1 MREDFIEE
9 LIKEVLGPRNGP
21 EEIIHENPANE
32 YLTGIL
38 IPSPNNKD
46 SDDKSSLDGDIVHDD
61 GPASSD
67 EYAFD
72 DDNIVNIIPSDL
84 DPTQRARSFGIS
96 FVIEPTDP
104 KIDVC
109 ITWGRYFKTLD
120 DDGNEFWRRKPCR
133 KVINNIDLDK
143 TSWEIQ
149 DEDDEDEEKPLKIH
163 IKKRVLEGNKFNI
176 MISLVNNLKDSEEYL
191 DCSRMIFQPSLR
203 IKHNGMLPIM
213 DDEDS
218 KTDSLEFVYRN
229 RKIRARGH
237 MCSAI
242 WDKIDY
248 MDQFET
254 EVLWPDGSF
263 FIAKNLIDE
272 KFITPS
278 LRSEFVPMH
287 PIPSPSFNI
296 WENCLKDEELI
307 ENFNRNYLKAS
318 NLSEIWNIE
327 DIDRELCPLIEQYSK
342 WIRKKQNNIQR
353 NLPPI
358 KYGEIPS
365 KIISNQEIALER
377 MEKGINILKRDSKA
391 RLAFCFANKAILTQY
406 EWKNGKGIYPY
417 ETEDKEEIEDFKWRG
432 FQLAFFL
439 MTLESLVEK
448 KSKYRDYLDLL
459 WIATGG
465 GKTEAYLAIMAFVI
479 SYRRLTNENYVGT
492 SIFSRY
498 TLRLLTVQ
506 QFARTSSLITAAE
519 YLRVKKSN
527 GKIGWRPKKCDMDKD
542 WIFGSLRF
550 SLGMWVGSAV
560 TPNRLLYKDEE
571 DKYSALTMLKKPS
584 FKNSYGNPA
593 QVVKCPVCGN
603 WLSVQETGIPE
614 GDSLFIVVNTSESIN
629 TFCEKL
635 KTKDFVE
642 KVKHYNENH
651 KGNYFTIELIFN
663 RIVKAGDLDSLME
676 LFDNVQL
683 SSLSIYNPGYF
694 GVNKTKGTTKTYFT
708 DFEIFCTNPRCKLN
722 NNVVW
727 KEGHPLDGSEKLDNY
742 YEKTFDE
749 EIFKLPFKYSSR
761 IPIPVCTVDQQIYT
775 QCPTVIIGTVDK
787 IARIAYEGNV
797 ATLFGN
803 VSLYNRYYGYFK
815 HENHIPSQ
823 YTLQSCRN
831 NDLETSVNNF
841 LPPDLIIQ
849 DELHLI
855 DGPLGSLFGVYEAIL
870 SSIIKENGGNPKY
883 IASSATIK
891 NAETQ
896 SKLLFAKDLY
906 QFPPYGLDV
915 EDNFFVKERPFKEA
929 WNEDNSG
936 RIYMG
941 IYSPGRGPMTPQVR
955 LWSNLLNTS
964 LNHEDEKNIRYYWTI
979 VGFYNAIREL
989 GGGIS
994 LFREDISERL
1004 KHISGKILNLQ
1015 NHIELSSRLDSTEV
1029 PLELNKIEADGD
1041 VNEHEHPELNA
1052 IFTTSMFG
1060 TGVDISHLSLMV
1072 LNGQPKTTS
1081 SYIQASGRIGRSH
1094 GGLVVDFLKAGR
1106 PRDLSHYEMFPAYH
1120 YRFQTSVE
1128 PVSVSPF
1135 SKGALDKCVGAV
1147 IVSFLRNSVNMK
1159 FNWDEK
1165 IINNLDEDSWKD
1177 FDILIRNLEER
1188 LKFIFKEEKNK
1199 EEKIS
1204 KILSIFE
1211 KSFNMWV
1218 ESSNKKIKED
1228 DVEKDI
1234 DYRYA
1239 KNPLYPRN
1247 FKYVILGDAFHEHTD
1262 GFKAIF
1268 TNAPNSLREVE
1279 ETTRFWV

>member
-38 IPSPNNKD
+38 IPSPNND
-46 SDDKSSLDGDIVHDD
+46 DFDDKSSMDGDIVNDNR
-61 GPASSD
+61 PASSD

-72 DDNIVNIIPSDL
+72 DDNVVNIIPSDL

-109 ITWGRYFKTLD
+109 ITWGRYFKSVD
-120 DDGNEFWRRKPCR
+120 DDGNEFWTRKPCH

-143 TSWEIQ
+143 QSWEIQ
-149 DEDDEDEEKPLKIH
+149 DEDDEDEEKPLKLY
-163 IKKRVLEGNKFNI
+163 IKKRILQGNKFNI

-213 DDEDS
+213 SDENS

-254 EVLWPDGSF
+254 DVIWPDGSF
-263 FIAKNLIDE
+263 FIEKDLIDE

-296 WENCLKDEELI
+296 WENYLDDEELI
-307 ENFNRNYLKAS
+307 EVFDQNLLKAK
-318 NLSEIWNIE
+318 NLSEIWEDE
-327 DIDRELCPLIEQYSK
+327 DIDRELCPLIEQYSD
-342 WIRKKQNNIQR
+342 WINQNQKSIQR
-353 NLPPI
+353 NLPLEFEDI
-358 KYGEIPS
+358 SSE
-365 KIISNQEIALER
+365 IISNQEIALDR
-377 MEKGINILKRDSKA
+377 MKKGIKILKENENA

-406 EWKNGKGIYPY
+406 EWKNGKGECTD
-417 ETEDKEEIEDFKWRG
+417 ETQDYLEIEDFQWRG

-439 MTLESLVEK
+439 MTIESLVEK
-448 KSKYRDYLDLL
+448 NSEYRDYLDLL

-465 GKTEAYLAIMAFVI
+465 GKTESYLAIMAFMI
-479 SYRRLTNENYVGT
+479 SYRRLTNEYYAGT

-506 QFARTSSLITAAE
+506 QFSRTSSLITAAE

-527 GKIGWRPKKCDMDKD
+527 GKIGWRPKKCDIDKD
-542 WIFGSLRF
+542 WLFGSIRF

-560 TPNRLLYKDEE
+560 TPNRLLYKDEK
-571 DKYSALTMLKKPS
+571 DKYSALTMLMKPS
-584 FKNSYGNPA
+584 FKSSYGNPA
-593 QVVKCPVCGN
+593 QIVKCPVCGN
-603 WLSVQETGIPE
+603 WLSIQETGIPE
-614 GDSLFIVVNTSESIN
+614 NDSLFIVVNTNESIN
-629 TFCEKL
+629 AFCEKL
-635 KTKDFVE
+635 KTVDFVKE
-642 KVKHYNENH
+642 AKHYNENH
-651 KGNYFTIELIFN
+651 KANYFTIKLTFN
-663 RIVKAGDLDSLME
+663 QIVEIDHLDTLMKY
-676 LFDNVQL
+676 FDNVQV

-694 GVNKTKGTTKTYFT
+694 GVNKTKGTTKYYFT
-708 DFEIFCTNPRCKLN
+708 DFEIFCTNPKCKLN
-722 NNVVW
+722 NNVIW
-727 KEGHPLDGSEKLDNY
+727 KEGHPLKGTEKLDNY
-742 YEKTFDE
+742 YEKNFDE
-749 EIFKLPFKYSSR
+749 KFSKIPFRYSSR
-761 IPIPVCTVDQQIYT
+761 IPVPVNTVDQQIYT
-775 QCPTVIIGTVDK
+775 KCPTVVIGTVDK
-787 IARIAYEGNV
+787 IARIAYEGNA

-803 VSLYNRYYGYFK
+803 VSLYNKYYGYFK
-815 HENHIPSQ
+815 HENHIPIQ
-823 YTLQSCRN
+823 I
-831 NDLETSVNNF
+831 LEGYRKDTFEASVDEF

-855 DGPLGSLFGVYEAIL
+855 DGPLGSLFGVFEAIL

-896 SKLLFAKDLY
+896 SKLLFARKLY
-906 QFPPYGLDV
+906 QFPPHGLDV
-915 EDNFFVKERPFKEA
+915 EDNFFVKEKPFKEA
-929 WNEDNSG
+929 WDENSSG

-955 LWSNLLNTS
+955 LWSNILNTS
-964 LNHEDEKNIRYYWTI
+964 LNKKEEKNIKYFWTI

-989 GGGIS
+989 GGGIA
-994 LFREDISERL
+994 LFREDISERF
-1004 KHISGKILNLQ
+1004 KHISGKNLDLQ

-1029 PLELNKIEADGD
+1029 PLELNKIEDDG
-1041 VNEHEHPELNA
+1041 NIKENQHPKLNA

-1106 PRDLSHYEMFPAYH
+1106 PRDLGHYEMFPAYH

-1135 SKGALDKCVGAV
+1135 SKGSLDKAVGAS

-1165 IINNLDEDSWKD
+1165 IINNLDDDSWED
-1177 FDILIRNLEER
+1177 FDILRGNLKTR
-1188 LKFIFKEEKNK
+1188 LNFIFKGEKNK
-1199 EEKIS
+1199 DDEIS
-1204 KILSIFE
+1204 KVLSIFE
-1211 KSFNMWV
+1211 KSFDTWV
-1218 ESSNKKIKED
+1218 ESSNEKIIEEG
-1228 DVEKDI
+1228 VEKDI
-1234 DYRYA
+1234 DYFYV
-1239 KNPLYPRN
+1239 KNPKNNRQRR
-1247 FKYVILGDAFHEHTD
+1247 YVILGDAFHEHSE

-1268 TNAPNSLREVE
+1268 ANAPTSLREVE